1 MVWKPN
7 GIQQPIFCLKPFT
20 GKPMTKTSG
29 RQSIFYR
36 LLRKRIL
43 NDRIL
48 DQIVHKK
55 DRTQYTKRL
64 TSVEMST
71 SKILSGLSIAVD
83 QSVSVFLV
91 IFFQLNLS
99 LENQW
104 TLNSECTSI
113 WDGMIQDWNFNCK
126 GIKQL
131 NPIQFPVTFG
141 QNYGF
146 LTYLS
151 PTKKGKLNL
160 PRYCLIRN
168 L

>member
-1 MVWKPN
+1 
-7 GIQQPIFCLKPFT
+7 
-20 GKPMTKTSG
+20 MTKTSG

-91 IFFQLNLS
+91 IFCQLNLS
-99 LENQW
+99 LENQ
-104 TLNSECTSI
+104 
-113 WDGMIQDWNFNCK
+113 
-126 GIKQL
+126 
-131 NPIQFPVTFG
+131 
-141 QNYGF
+141 
-146 LTYLS
+146 
-151 PTKKGKLNL
+151 
-160 PRYCLIRN
+160 
-168 L
+168 